1 MAQAPDLRLEAF
13 LAKLALASSHEEEEE
28 LGRGELSSL
37 LHRVSAK
44 QLNAL
49 ASRQFAGLVLL
60 VDAVQPPALA
70 RFLGELIQL
79 LNGLTLRG
87 NAGRKIGANTRSG
100 LGWHGRR

>member
-49 ASRQFAGLVLL
+49 IKTAKR
-60 VDAVQPPALA
+60 D
-70 RFLGELIQL
+70 
-79 LNGLTLRG
+79 NGLRRCLAAARYY
-87 NAGRKIGANTRSG
+87 SG
-100 LGWHGRR
+100 LSEDKCAAIDSLLGKPFPAAGAKRRKT